1 MRLRFT
7 VPKPIFMGFPST
19 RMKAKSIEYYRKIYV
34 EIMCYMTYMKQRVYI
49 DTSVIGGYYDDEF
62 KEYLRAL
69 FKEFIDGNKIAIL
82 SDITL
87 AELKQAPKRIQKL
100 IEKLQK
106 NAVENVDMTKEAD
119 ALSEMYVQDG
129 IVSRNDFVDA
139 QHIALATVIYADV
152 LVSWNFRQIVNLE
165 RIRRYNSVNLKM
177 GYHTLEI
184 RTPREV
190 LHEE

>member
-1 MRLRFT
+1 
-7 VPKPIFMGFPST
+7 
-19 RMKAKSIEYYRKIYV
+19 
-34 EIMCYMTYMKQRVYI
+34 MCYVTYMKQRVYI

-62 KEYLRAL
+62 KEHSRAL
-69 FKEFIDGNKIAIL
+69 FQEFISGKKIAIL

-87 AELKQAPKRIQKL
+87 AELKRAPKRIQKL
-100 IEKLQK
+100 VDKLPEKS
-106 NAVENVDMTKEAD
+106 VENVDMTKEAD
-119 ALSEMYVQDG
+119 DLSEMYVTEG
-129 IVSRNDFVDA
+129 IVSKNDFVDA
-139 QHIALATVIYADV
+139 QHIALATTINADV

-190 LHEE
+190 LYEKEKV